1 MLWSMMQGDITLEY
15 EAEVDDN
22 EEAVFR
28 RGDVST
34 LANLQLTGNEHN
46 I

>member
-1 MLWSMMQGDITLEY
+1 MQGDITLEY

-22 EEAVFR
+22 DEAVFR
-28 RGDVST
+28 QGDVST
-34 LANLQLTGNEHN
+34 LITLQLTGNQHN